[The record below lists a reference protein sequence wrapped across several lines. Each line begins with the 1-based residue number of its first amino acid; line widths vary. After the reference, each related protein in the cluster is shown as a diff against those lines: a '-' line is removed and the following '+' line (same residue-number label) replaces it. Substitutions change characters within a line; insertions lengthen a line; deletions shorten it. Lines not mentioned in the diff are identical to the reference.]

1 MDKAITGFLTK
12 EIKWKQFSF
21 APLDLLLLLG
31 TTVVA
36 ILLRESI
43 FNYTAL
49 NTVNESQELISIEL
63 KVFYSLIDFVLAVI
77 CACLVLSLT
86 NNKIKSFLAY
96 GITLMFPVLTA
107 GSAMWGMG
115 DSIYLLF
122 TVAAVGFA
130 LRKKADLGLISLG
143 IASIFNMNALFVL
156 PVFIMLYLR
165 KEVKI
170 ISFIFPFIGFWTN
183 KWLSMPECPIFNSIF
198 AAERLLSES
207 RPTKLLSYNY
217 PNIFQFFG
225 PGEFVQEYSQ
235 ASVWLVVFAAVIFG
249 VLTAM
254 NKKENTNKRI
264 LSLFV
269 LSALLIP
276 FLAPF
281 MNERSGMLAAV
292 LALILGFTTMKKF
305 YIPIVQGILVY
316 IAFSA
321 FFRGESVIPLAL
333 AAGVSLLLIMDL
345 LREEI

>member
-36 ILLRESI
+36 ILLRESV

-49 NTVNESQELISIEL
+49 NTVNESQELITIEL
-63 KVFYSLIDFVLAVI
+63 KIFYSLIDLIFAVV
-77 CACLVLSLT
+77 CACLVFTLT
-86 NNKIKSFLAY
+86 KNKIKSFLAY
-96 GITLMFPVLTA
+96 GITLMFPVISA

-122 TVAAVGFA
+122 ALTAVGFT
-130 LRKKADLGLISLG
+130 LQKKADFGLISLG
-143 IASIFNMNALFVL
+143 IASVFNINALFLL
-156 PVFIMLYLR
+156 PVFLMLYLR

-170 ISFIFPFIGFWTN
+170 ISFIFPFIGFWVN
-183 KWLSMPECPIFNSIF
+183 KWFLMPECPMFNSIF

-207 RPTKLLSYNY
+207 RPTRLLSYNY
-217 PNIFQFFG
+217 PNIFQLFG

-235 ASVWLVVFAAVIFG
+235 AAVWLVVFAAVIFG

-254 NKKENTNKRI
+254 NKKDITNKRI
-264 LSLFV
+264 VSLFV
-269 LSALLIP
+269 LSALLLP

-305 YIPIVQGILVY
+305 YIPIIQGILVY
-316 IAFSA
+316 IAFST